1 MGRRYCVEYTWPL
14 GTYLWIMCIN
24 VNHNCNKLTLMYWD
38 ANDRDLRTKLLKC
51 TMETGRL
58 GVYFEVAMKI

>member
-1 MGRRYCVEYTWPL
+1 
-14 GTYLWIMCIN
+14 MCIN
-24 VNHNCNKLTLMYWD
+24 VNHNCNKITLMYWD